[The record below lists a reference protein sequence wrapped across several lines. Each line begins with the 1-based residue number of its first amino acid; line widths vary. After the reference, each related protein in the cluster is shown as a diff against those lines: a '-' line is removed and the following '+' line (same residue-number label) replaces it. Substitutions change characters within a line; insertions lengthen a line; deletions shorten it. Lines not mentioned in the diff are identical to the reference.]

1 MATSTIT
8 PFPNVPMPFMPGP
21 SMPTPFTA
29 PDELQKIIKSSVE
42 STIIDVMNNP
52 SNELGQVIRK
62 HVKESLECDEL
73 MHKIKHKL
81 DGGEHKGHHGKSYL
95 EHLFCEIVD
104 YHKHIMGGKPIFDIE
119 HEITDKHKDLSSE
132 ETKVLSCLLR
142 SDGPVKLAS
151 MIGMEVDDFIETM
164 KHLGKRFQEH
174 ED

>member
-1 MATSTIT
+1 MATPTIT

-21 SMPTPFTA
+21 FPQA
-29 PDELQKIIKSSVE
+29 DELQKIIKSSVE

-52 SNELGQVIRK
+52 SSELGHVIKK

-81 DGGEHKGHHGKSYL
+81 DASGHEGHHSKSYL

-119 HEITDKHKDLSSE
+119 HEIADKHKDLSTE

>member
-1 MATSTIT
+1 MATPTIT

-21 SMPTPFTA
+21 FPQA
-29 PDELQKIIKSSVE
+29 DELQKIIKSSVE

-52 SNELGQVIRK
+52 SSELGQVIKK

-81 DGGEHKGHHGKSYL
+81 GASGHEGHHSKSHL

-119 HEITDKHKDLSSE
+119 HEIADKHKDLSTE

>member
-1 MATSTIT
+1 MATPTIT

-21 SMPTPFTA
+21 FPQA
-29 PDELQKIIKSSVE
+29 DELQKIIKSSVE

-52 SNELGQVIRK
+52 SNELGQVIKK

-81 DGGEHKGHHGKSYL
+81 DDVETMVHHGKSYL

-104 YHKHIMGGKPIFDIE
+104 YHKHIMAGKPIFDIE
-119 HEITDKHKDLSSE
+119 HEIANKHKDLSTE

>member
-1 MATSTIT
+1 MATPTIT

-21 SMPTPFTA
+21 FPQA
-29 PDELQKIIKSSVE
+29 DELQKIIKSSVE

-52 SNELGQVIRK
+52 SNELGQVIKK

-81 DGGEHKGHHGKSYL
+81 DDVETMVHHGKSYL

-104 YHKHIMGGKPIFDIE
+104 YHKHIMAGKPIFDIE
-119 HEITDKHKDLSSE
+119 HEIADKHKDLSTE
-132 ETKVLSCLLR
+132 ERKVLSCLLR
-142 SDGPVKLAS
+142 SDGPVRLAS